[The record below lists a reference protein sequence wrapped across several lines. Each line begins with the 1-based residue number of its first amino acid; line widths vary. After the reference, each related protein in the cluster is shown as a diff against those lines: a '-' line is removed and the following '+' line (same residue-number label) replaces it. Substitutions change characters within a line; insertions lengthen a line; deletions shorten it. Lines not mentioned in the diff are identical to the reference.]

1 MTPLSPRQTRA
12 GVLIVVVVVVVGV
25 GLWVATLLPIADP
38 LPAQLQGWRTVGSY
52 FDRPPAYPGKPWTL
66 GDRTVDST
74 TLEAIAGPSHCGWD
88 SVTFLFVGW
97 PIGTDAINASH
108 GRQYI
113 RDTRGTL
120 QGPTQVGTWAKN
132 PQIPP
137 DARDTGYRY
146 GAVKLYLAPSDQD
159 VYAYLIAPADSER
172 WPRSD
177 PMLLCS

>member
-12 GVLIVVVVVVVGV
+12 GVLIVGVVVVVGV

-52 FDRPPAYPGKPWTL
+52 FDRPPAYPGKPWTI
-66 GDRTVDST
+66 GDRSVDST
-74 TLEAIAGPSHCGWD
+74 VLEAIAGPSHCGWD
-88 SVTFLFVGW
+88 SVTLLFIGW
-97 PIGTDAINASH
+97 PIGIAATNGSQ
-108 GRQYI
+108 GRQYV
-113 RDTRGTL
+113 RDLHGAL
-120 QGPTQVGTWAKN
+120 QGPIHGTWARN
-132 PQIPP
+132 PEIPS

-146 GAVKLYLAPSDQD
+146 GAVKLYLASSDED